1 MITNTWRC
9 ANDLGFILVLTYSYK
24 SICIVS
30 HIGDDIPSFFRGIM
44 SPVCQMVD
52 VHDELKRARDAFY
65 SAMFEDNEEEMRAAN
80 DAVGYYESMDCTSC
94 PQYPGF

>member
-1 MITNTWRC
+1 
-9 ANDLGFILVLTYSYK
+9 
-24 SICIVS
+24 
-30 HIGDDIPSFFRGIM
+30 
-44 SPVCQMVD
+44 MVD